1 MQIFQALF
9 IFGIWDADEKHLQEI
24 FFGLCHKGGVI

>member
-1 MQIFQALF
+1 MQILQALF

-24 FFGLCHKGGVI
+24 FFGLSC